1 MAILRFVEWAYVNI
15 KETKINLKGLSFMKE
30 EIKLNPSIYKDKKNE
45 MLRFLMG
52 YKFALEQLETKID
65 LLKSEFKYIHDYNP
79 IEHVSSRVK
88 TPESIMRK
96 VQRKG
101 CDMTIES
108 IRENVRDIAG
118 LRITC
123 SFESD
128 IHVLHRML
136 EEHGDVDI
144 IEEKN
149 YITKPKGNGYRSLH
163 LIVEVPVFMSDREER
178 VLVEIQI
185 RTIAMDFW
193 ASLEH
198 KIYYKYNKEIPEHIK
213 RDLAETAEVAHQLDK
228 KMEALHTEV
237 NLIKS
242 NDEAEEDVET
252 FEISDEQF
260 RLPMNFINQLSKV
273 KWM

>member
-1 MAILRFVEWAYVNI
+1 
-15 KETKINLKGLSFMKE
+15 MKE
-30 EIKLNPSIYKDKKNE
+30 EIKLNPSIYKDKKRE

-52 YKFALEQLETKID
+52 YKFALEQLKTKID
-65 LLKSEFKYIHDYNP
+65 LLKSEFKHIHDYNP
-79 IEHVSSRVK
+79 IEHVTSRVK

-96 VQRKG
+96 MQKKG
-101 CDMTIES
+101 CPLTIES
-108 IRENVRDIAG
+108 IRENIRDIAG

-149 YITKPKGNGYRSLH
+149 YISKPKGNGYRSLH

-198 KIYYKYNKEIPEHIK
+198 KIYYKYNKEIPDHIK

-228 KMEALHTEV
+228 KMEALHAEV
-237 NLIKS
+237 SLMKS
-242 NDEAEEDVET
+242 NDEAEESSET

-260 RLPMNFINQLSKV
+260 RLPMNFINRLSQV
-273 KWM
+273 NWM